1 MALVTSKTKAEHDEA
16 FMNKRAGKNVEQ
28 DEVVGTMSK
37 THSSKKEIDIGEG
50 RYVHRH
56 GHDTNGNHSVWVAQ
70 GSGRARKIQTVQNLP
85 TVHKTAPELT
95 EAGIREIHAYADKY
109 HKNED

>member
-1 MALVTSKTKAEHDEA
+1 MALVTSKTKAQHDEE
-16 FMNKRAGKNVEQ
+16 FMRKQSGRAEDK
-28 DEVVGTMSK
+28 VVGVMPK

-50 RYVHRH
+50 RYIHRH
-56 GHDTNGNHSVWVAQ
+56 GHDVNGNHSVWVAQ

-95 EAGIREIHAYADKY
+95 ESGIREIHEYADKY
-109 HKNED
+109 HKDED